1 MQPQTKTAADERV
14 QQPKLRAPSLQGRG
28 IVRGTQIAFMLDS
41 PTRKQARP
49 EFLYDYLPSRTASGA
64 DLAGLADAEYWARAR
79 AYTLEV
85 IHANKVK
92 DGLSCAVQCP
102 ELGTYKIAARFVDGD
117 DKTRLVV
124 LGIFNI

>member
-1 MQPQTKTAADERV
+1 MQPQAKTAVADERV

-49 EFLYDYLPSRTASGA
+49 EFLYDYLPSRISAGQG
-64 DLAGLADAEYWARAR
+64 LAGIEDAEYWARAD
-79 AYTLEV
+79 TLEV

-92 DGLSCAVQCP
+92 DGLSCSVQCP
-102 ELGTYKIAARFVDGD
+102 KLGTYKVAARFVDGD
-117 DKTRLVV
+117 DKTHLVV